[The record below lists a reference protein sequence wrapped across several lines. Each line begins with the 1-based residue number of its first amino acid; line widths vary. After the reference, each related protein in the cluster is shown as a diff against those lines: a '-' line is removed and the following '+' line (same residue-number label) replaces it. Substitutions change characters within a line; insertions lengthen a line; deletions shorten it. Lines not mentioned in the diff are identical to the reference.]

1 MQICPDLREVVH
13 GHKSALHLLV
23 GRVEAVSFLTY
34 IIALLSDSSAPKR
47 GKGGATGR
55 ARAKIGQRIG
65 LHKRLGEIEEW
76 GDRCAGPCLRGIIL
90 FFPILPP
97 LPQNFCSFARN
108 LPVAFGCWRSLHCGL
123 TKAIAIISRLA
134 KSVGNSLE

>member
-23 GRVEAVSFLTY
+23 GRVEAVSFLAY
-34 IIALLSDSSAPKR
+34 LIALLSGSSAPKR
-47 GKGGATGR
+47 GKGGATGQ

-76 GDRCAGPCLRGIIL
+76 GAMRGAL
-90 FFPILPP
+90 FTRYYTFLPH
-97 LPQNFCSFARN
+97 FAPTSPK
-108 LPVAFGCWRSLHCGL
+108 LL
-123 TKAIAIISRLA
+123 
-134 KSVGNSLE
+134 